1 MQTYKPQ
8 LNGETKHDKE
18 KVLLCTM
25 SERPG
30 KIHWALRSKKNL
42 TGRVQEEGR
51 VSASSSGFVRVVNGP
66 AWGGAGVRAGF
77 GIKAEPDLTWGLA
90 PCQFCT
96 RGK

>member
-18 KVLLCTM
+18 KVLLYTM

-30 KIHWALRSKKNL
+30 KILWALRSKKNW
-42 TGRVQEEGR
+42 TGRVQGTGLSKQFRIREGGEWHSLGQG
-51 VSASSSGFVRVVNGP
+51 VGVRV
-66 AWGGAGVRAGF
+66 GF
-77 GIKAEPDLTWGLA
+77 GIKTEPDLTWGLA